1 MNRMSRHGI
10 CEPQQGQ
17 ATTNDPQ
24 STSTL
29 GNILLSIRRT
39 AVFRTS
45 PSQYRLASSRSLP
58 SRYTNQEE
66 HAPAGVREIASPRDP
81 IKQHDRKRP
90 PKPNFIVGRTLSGKL
105 NIDGYVLQITHVG
118 RKTRVRSAFMN
129 RTVQNK
135 PSVFG
140 LEPLNKRKAEH
151 LIAHLSCK
159 YDSDW
164 DATFHAV
171 EHFTVV
177 ILVSKTNGTRRLN
190 RVLNDPRTI
199 VQIERRHIVDALG
212 LPLARLYPATPLPC
226 ILM

>member
-1 MNRMSRHGI
+1 M
-10 CEPQQGQ
+10 
-17 ATTNDPQ
+17 
-24 STSTL
+24 
-29 GNILLSIRRT
+29 
-39 AVFRTS
+39 
-45 PSQYRLASSRSLP
+45 
-58 SRYTNQEE
+58 
-66 HAPAGVREIASPRDP
+66 REIASPRDP

-140 LEPLNKRKAEH
+140 LKPLNKRKAEH
-151 LIAHLSCK
+151 LIAHLGCK

-190 RVLNDPRTI
+190 RLLNDPRAI

-212 LPLARLYPATPLPC
+212 LPLAHLYPATPLPC

>member
-1 MNRMSRHGI
+1 MNQMSRHGI

-29 GNILLSIRRT
+29 GNILLSIR
-39 AVFRTS
+39 AHGSF
-45 PSQYRLASSRSLP
+45 PYFP
-58 SRYTNQEE
+58 
-66 HAPAGVREIASPRDP
+66 IAISPRDP

-90 PKPNFIVGRTLSGKL
+90 PKPNFIVGHTLSGKL

-151 LIAHLSCK
+151 LIAHLGCK

-164 DATFHAV
+164 DTTFHAV
-171 EHFTVV
+171 EHLTAV

-190 RVLNDPRTI
+190 RVLNDPRAI
-199 VQIERRHIVDALG
+199 VQIERRHIVDALD
-212 LPLARLYPATPLPC
+212 LPLAHLYPATPLPC
-226 ILM
+226 ILV

>member
-1 MNRMSRHGI
+1 M
-10 CEPQQGQ
+10 
-17 ATTNDPQ
+17 
-24 STSTL
+24 
-29 GNILLSIRRT
+29 LL
-39 AVFRTS
+39 FR
-45 PSQYRLASSRSLP
+45 AI
-58 SRYTNQEE
+58 E
-66 HAPAGVREIASPRDP
+66 
-81 IKQHDRKRP
+81 
-90 PKPNFIVGRTLSGKL
+90 L
-105 NIDGYVLQITHVG
+105 NAMGLKKHRIG
-118 RKTRVRSAFMN
+118 S
-129 RTVQNK
+129 K

-140 LEPLNKRKAEH
+140 LGPLNKRKAEH
-151 LIAHLSCK
+151 LIAHLGCK

>member
-1 MNRMSRHGI
+1 M
-10 CEPQQGQ
+10 
-17 ATTNDPQ
+17 
-24 STSTL
+24 
-29 GNILLSIRRT
+29 
-39 AVFRTS
+39 
-45 PSQYRLASSRSLP
+45 
-58 SRYTNQEE
+58 
-66 HAPAGVREIASPRDP
+66 REIASPRDP

-105 NIDGYVLQITHVG
+105 NIDGHVLQITHIG

-151 LIAHLSCK
+151 LIAHLGCK

-164 DATFHAV
+164 DVTFHAV

-199 VQIERRHIVDALG
+199 VKIERRHIVDALG

>member
-1 MNRMSRHGI
+1 M
-10 CEPQQGQ
+10 
-17 ATTNDPQ
+17 
-24 STSTL
+24 
-29 GNILLSIRRT
+29 LL
-39 AVFRTS
+39 FR
-45 PSQYRLASSRSLP
+45 AI
-58 SRYTNQEE
+58 E
-66 HAPAGVREIASPRDP
+66 
-81 IKQHDRKRP
+81 
-90 PKPNFIVGRTLSGKL
+90 L
-105 NIDGYVLQITHVG
+105 NAMGLKKHRIG
-118 RKTRVRSAFMN
+118 S
-129 RTVQNK
+129 K

-140 LEPLNKRKAEH
+140 LGPLNKRKAEH
-151 LIAHLSCK
+151 LIAHLGCK

-212 LPLARLYPATPLPC
+212 LPLAHLYPATPLPC

>member
-1 MNRMSRHGI
+1 MNQMSRHGI

-29 GNILLSIRRT
+29 GNILVSIR
-39 AVFRTS
+39 AHGSFRTS

-66 HAPAGVREIASPRDP
+66 HAPAGVCEIASPRDP

-151 LIAHLSCK
+151 LIAHLGCK

-164 DATFHAV
+164 DTTFHAV

-177 ILVSKTNGTRRLN
+177 ILVSKTNGTQRLN
-190 RVLNDPRTI
+190 RVLNDPRAI
-199 VQIERRHIVDALG
+199 VQIGRRHIVDALG
-212 LPLARLYPATPLPC
+212 LPLAHLYPATPLPC